1 MITLLFSVAGSFL
14 SKALEP
20 GDFIFANN
28 AIAANSSPAISNYTV
43 VQADANIAGAGATD
57 GATQKGVSGFDSAN
71 FTVTAN
77 GFVQLKSQSNA
88 NGRKQTLNNTAPCAR
103 VESGGLT
110 TFTINLAHTSLFGP
124 NVLAENVT
132 AEVTQNVSPYQT
144 VYADVTR
151 SGSASISVIFFR

>member
-1 MITLLFSVAGSFL
+1 ML
-14 SKALEP
+14 
-20 GDFIFANN
+20 
-28 AIAANSSPAISNYTV
+28 
-43 VQADANIAGAGATD
+43 
-57 GATQKGVSGFDSAN
+57 N

-77 GFVQLKSQSNA
+77 GWVQLKSQSNA

-103 VESGGLT
+103 VEANGLT

-151 SGSASISVIFFR
+151 SGSASISVIFSGSVAVDIYRVLLTHV